1 MLTSFALKVLLYLWL
16 ASGIQAYMMPGMS
29 MGMGMPVG
37 GGMSPY
43 GMNGYGGYRVYRKRR
58 HRNLFQR
65 ITGTGRRYKYY
76 MRPGM
81 PGMMPGMGMGMPM
94 GGIAGMSSSMM
105 IGSPGM
111 ISSGGMM
118 TPGAYGTTKNMMSSS
133 TLSQAC
139 RARDTL
145 TLRHV
150 NCPYMNS
157 FDVHKCIN
165 GANDPF
171 VTALVRK
178 CKGFFTKNPY
188 QLSAY
193 GMELILSNKPM
204 AFGYLVTRS
213 TCSMLGSY
221 ELGLLIK
228 TAVLAKTVNTFSF
241 VDYILN
247 TCHVPVGQ
255 LAWLQTKALMV
266 GDLSTATR
274 LQRAATFPSYRTW
287 HQTPNI
293 VYLPSGRSISLR
305 NNAALTTFNGRD
317 MSAFGRIGSVCAYL
331 RAEQLTHPMF
341 PIELLSEMNEN
352 CFRHLRPKVF
362 FYFTADMIKRF
373 RWWRSATPKQ
383 IRFILPGP
391 PIQSV
396 PMYLLGMHNYINKLD
411 RKHPCAGISKVQR
424 MSIQMN
430 PKLVRAFYDRCR
442 AAVSAGETAKI
453 GMAGLISA
461 LVRVA
466 LII

>member
-1 MLTSFALKVLLYLWL
+1 
-16 ASGIQAYMMPGMS
+16 MMPGMS
-29 MGMGMPVG
+29 AMGGITMT
-37 GGMSPY
+37 
-43 GMNGYGGYRVYRKRR
+43 
-58 HRNLFQR
+58 
-65 ITGTGRRYKYY
+65 TGT
-76 MRPGM
+76 M
-81 PGMMPGMGMGMPM
+81 PGMMPGMMK
-94 GGIAGMSSSMM
+94 
-105 IGSPGM
+105 PGFT
-111 ISSGGMM
+111 G
-118 TPGAYGTTKNMMSSS
+118 TGANMMSST
-133 TLSQAC
+133 TLAQAC

-150 NCPYMNS
+150 NCPYMSS

-188 QLSAY
+188 QLTAY

-228 TAVLAKTVNTFSF
+228 TAVLARTVNTYSF

-247 TCHVPVGQ
+247 TCHVPIAQ
-255 LAWLQTKALMV
+255 LAVLQTKALMV
-266 GDLSTATR
+266 GDLATATR

-287 HQTPNI
+287 NRTPNL
-293 VYLPSGRSISLR
+293 VFLPSGRTISLR
-305 NNAALTTFNGRD
+305 NNAALTAFNGRD
-317 MSAFGRIGSVCAYL
+317 MSAFGKIGRVCSYL
-331 RAEQLTHPMF
+331 RAEQLTHPLF

-352 CFRHLRPKVF
+352 CFRHLRPKLF

-396 PMYLLGMHNYINKLD
+396 PFYLLGMHNYINKLD

-424 MSIQMN
+424 MSIQMQ

-442 AAVSAGETAKI
+442 AAVSAGERVQI
-453 GMAGLISA
+453 GKF
-461 LVRVA
+461 A
-466 LII
+466 LIGAVIGAILIISI